1 MKKKKIKKTV
11 KLNEKKIK
19 NNILKKSLILFFA
32 LLIII
37 FLISITI
44 QGKFNV
50 NKLLSDFEKQTGLSI
65 ELKEESNLL
74 IYPKIYFFN
83 DNATIS
89 HESSSILIRESNLKI
104 TKTYWPFSPFYI
116 DLKSPVV
123 IINGLE
129 INNFSIQANYNNKII
144 NFEKLTGNLVGG
156 KIAITG
162 NVILTEQIPF
172 NIEGSFSN
180 IALNNILQQSG
191 IPIWD
196 RLTIKLSSK
205 NFNISGYA
213 KNKNNLISSLKGDA
227 KLTGSGYLI
236 TTDEE
241 RFGAALLSLLVE
253 KLPSIYPMSNL
264 FNFII
269 STYGNIPTFIKGNLN
284 INDSKIILHEI
295 NFENEMGKS
304 LLNANL
310 NLKSNNIDGKI
321 LFYENN
327 QVFIETSIKGH
338 INDPEILI
346 GGKVFGQDKKI
357 SRDIKQIFKEGI
369 SSIIDELLKINE

>member
-1 MKKKKIKKTV
+1 M
-11 KLNEKKIK
+11 
-19 NNILKKSLILFFA
+19 
-32 LLIII
+32 
-37 FLISITI
+37 
-44 QGKFNV
+44 
-50 NKLLSDFEKQTGLSI
+50 
-65 ELKEESNLL
+65 
-74 IYPKIYFFN
+74 
-83 DNATIS
+83 
-89 HESSSILIRESNLKI
+89 
-104 TKTYWPFSPFYI
+104 
-116 DLKSPVV
+116 
-123 IINGLE
+123 
-129 INNFSIQANYNNKII
+129 
-144 NFEKLTGNLVGG
+144 
-156 KIAITG
+156 
-162 NVILTEQIPF
+162 
-172 NIEGSFSN
+172 
-180 IALNNILQQSG
+180 
-191 IPIWD
+191 
-196 RLTIKLSSK
+196 
-205 NFNISGYA
+205 
-213 KNKNNLISSLKGDA
+213 
-227 KLTGSGYLI
+227 TGSGYLI

-369 SSIIDELLKINE
+369 SSIIDELLKKNE